1 MTASALTAKFAAV
14 ALAAAGIAWFVSQ
27 ALEALSGITSAL
39 AV

>member
-1 MTASALTAKFAAV
+1 MTAAIATKFAAV
-14 ALAAAGIAWFVSQ
+14 ALVAAGFAWFVSQ